1 MTGKDTCL
9 PVPTSTDI
17 HLDVSTL
24 GMRCAAAPRPPES
37 REEEEGRFG
46 QDDVVDIVGSVT
58 GRQGAVCRPT
68 DINKVRRPAATG
80 PWPDD
85 GRQQQRRWR
94 PSPASKRNGFSTAI
108 ISREYSDPLLPSS
121 PALSH
126 SRRPHA
132 NDSTPRF
139 DRSQQCVVLDIE
151 GTTTPI
157 SFVTDVLFPYARD
170 NVRKHLG
177 ATYGTDETKDD
188 IALLRAQV
196 EQDLAEAVAGAV
208 PVPPDEAG
216 KDKVID
222 ALVANVQAM
231 IKADRK
237 ITSLKQLQC
246 DQFMS
251 DNVVIDL
258 HIPLHTQGH
267 VWRTGFEGQE
277 IKGVVFEDV
286 PPALEKWHASG
297 IKTYIYSSGSR
308 EAQRLIFGNTT
319 YGDLRKYLC
328 GFFDTTVG
336 TKREAR
342 SYYEIWQ
349 SVGTDRPSQILFLT
363 DVYQEATAAK
373 AAGLEVLISIRPGNA
388 PLPENHRFQTIASFA
403 EILT

>member
-58 GRQGAVCRPT
+58 GRQGTAAASSCSVLHPT
-68 DINKVRRPAATG
+68 MRMRSPVLFDSVRRPAATG

-237 ITSLKQLQC
+237 ITSLKQLQ
-246 DQFMS
+246 
-251 DNVVIDL
+251 
-258 HIPLHTQGH
+258 GH

-277 IKGVVFEDV
+277 IKGVVLEDV

-388 PLPENHRFQTIASFA
+388 PLPENHGFQTIASFA